1 MCTIPSARLTR
12 RTLLAA
18 TGIAAV
24 AGASPAAAESTGN
37 SFLIRD
43 ARVFDGRSVL
53 DRTCVLVLGG
63 LIAAVGAGLAAPRG
77 VRVYDGRERTLL
89 PGLLDAHVH
98 TYEEGLAGA
107 LRFGV
112 TTELDMFG
120 DPALLAEAKPI
131 RRSLR
136 RTARA
141 DLWSAGIGVTVPG
154 GHPLVPGWDFPR
166 LTPDADP
173 AAFVAERVREGSDYI
188 KLIIETGGNP
198 PFPTLTPEQVN
209 AVVAAAHRHRK
220 LAVAHAERVQ
230 HVRTAIDAGVDGL
243 VHVAIDAPL
252 DDAMVRAIRDR
263 GAFVVPTVPV
273 LDCGISADD
282 LLADPRVQPYLSA
295 DQTYQLQQRKPVC
308 RPSFREISLVNIA
321 RLYAAGVPIVA
332 GTDAPLP
339 GTANGAS
346 MFGELDALV
355 EAGLPPRAALAA
367 ATGACARAFGLH
379 DRGRVLPGRRADLV
393 LVNGDPLADIS
404 AVRDIEQIFKNG
416 YAVDR
421 TPPRS

>member
-1 MCTIPSARLTR
+1 
-12 RTLLAA
+12 
-18 TGIAAV
+18 
-24 AGASPAAAESTGN
+24 
-37 SFLIRD
+37 
-43 ARVFDGRSVL
+43 VL
-53 DRTCVLVLGG
+53 DRASVLVLGG
-63 LIAAVGAGLAAPRG
+63 VIAAVAPGLRAPR
-77 VRVYDGRERTLL
+77 RIRTYDGQGRTLL
-89 PGLLDAHVH
+89 PGLIDAHVH
-98 TYEEGLAGA
+98 TSETGLGDA

-120 DPALLAEAKPI
+120 DPAMLAEAKPG

-166 LTPDADP
+166 LTPDAAP
-173 AAFVAERVREGSDYI
+173 AAFVAARVSEGSDYI
-188 KLIIETGGNP
+188 KLVIETGGNP
-198 PFPTLTPEQVN
+198 PFETLTPEQVN

-220 LAVAHAERVQ
+220 LAVAHAERVA
-230 HVRTAIDAGVDGL
+230 HVRTAIEAGVDGL

-252 DDAMVRAIRDR
+252 DDAMVRAIRDL

-282 LLADPRVQPYLSA
+282 LLADPRVQPYLS
-295 DQTYQLQQRKPVC
+295 DEQTYLLHQRKPVC
-308 RPSFREISLVNIA
+308 RPSFRELSLVNLA
-321 RLYAAGVPIVA
+321 RLHAAGVPTIA

-346 MFGELDALV
+346 MYGELDALV

-367 ATGACARAFGLH
+367 ATGVTARAFGLA
-379 DRGRVLPGRRADLV
+379 DRGRILPGRRADLL
-393 LVNGDPLADIS
+393 LVAGDPLADIK
-404 AVRDIEQIFKNG
+404 AIRDLELVLKNG